1 MKRFLMLSLDN
12 VVLSI
17 QANPRN
23 SIIVVQVFKHYEIY
37 DNEIY

>member
-1 MKRFLMLSLDN
+1 MKRLLMLSLAY

-17 QANPRN
+17 LANPRN
-23 SIIVVQVFKHYEIY
+23 FIIVVQVFKQYEIY